1 MSGVTG
7 IDWDEI
13 AVRLGAAH
21 YYWVHTT
28 GPDGAPD
35 ASPVWGV
42 VNHDILY
49 MYTFRSSVKAR
60 NLARDPRLVVHLES
74 GSDVTIVHGSAVDM
88 GLPTEHPDIVEA
100 FEAKY
105 RRPEEAPFLPSSDPG
120 FDVLY
125 SIQPRRALV
134 WALPD
139 SEAST
144 RRWAAARGT

>member
-1 MSGVTG
+1 MTAIG
-7 IDWDEI
+7 WDEI
-13 AVRLGAAH
+13 AARLAAAH
-21 YYWVHTT
+21 YYRVHTT
-28 GPDGAPD
+28 GRDAAPD

-42 VNHDILY
+42 VERDIFY
-49 MYTFRSSVKAR
+49 MYTFRASVKAR
-60 NLARDPRLVVHLES
+60 NLARDPRLVVHPES

-88 GLPTEHPDIVEA
+88 GIPTDHPDIVEA
-100 FEAKY
+100 FRAKY

-125 SIQPRRALV
+125 SIQPRRALA

-144 RRWAAARGT
+144 RRWAAGRGNP

>member
-1 MSGVTG
+1 MTG